1 MSCKK
6 TKKIFLYIFSI
17 FSQITIIFL
26 FLVIFYFNYIKF
38 VEKNTFLHQID
49 NVLDDLTT
57 SIRPHIKKNPYIQD
71 QLQILIDN
79 IKKNN
84 TQSNKSIDK
93 KNQQLS
99 NLSQTMVLICIST
112 FLLYTFTL
120 TLTKVCLPVKSV
132 FIESIIALA
141 FIALTEYLF
150 LQIVVVNYKSIDS
163 NYVKYTIVKAIKKY
177 AQEQLKN

>member
-1 MSCKK
+1 
-6 TKKIFLYIFSI
+6 
-17 FSQITIIFL
+17 
-26 FLVIFYFNYIKF
+26 
-38 VEKNTFLHQID
+38 
-49 NVLDDLTT
+49 
-57 SIRPHIKKNPYIQD
+57 
-71 QLQILIDN
+71 
-79 IKKNN
+79 
-84 TQSNKSIDK
+84 
-93 KNQQLS
+93 
-99 NLSQTMVLICIST
+99 MVLICIST